1 MNGFGPSIKLR
12 ALSKSKG
19 KLRVRPRLTRSPTLS
34 GVEGRLPP
42 VTLLLVAAA
51 FAAGLLVHV
60 LYQRWSAP
68 SSPEDHGYPVAFV
81 PLPAPAP
88 PPAELPL
95 VQAREVD
102 KIKSL
107 AGSRAKIRGRVFR
120 VGLSEKSNTY
130 FINFGPSR
138 GSFTAVIFASAVDL
152 FEKKKLPPKSFE
164 GKELELTGEIKD
176 HPQYGLEMILENPAQ
191 VKLLD

>member
-1 MNGFGPSIKLR
+1 VNPSIKLR
-12 ALSKSKG
+12 A
-19 KLRVRPRLTRSPTLS
+19 VTLS
-34 GVEGRLPP
+34 
-42 VTLLLVAAA
+42 LVAAA
-51 FAAGLLVHV
+51 FALGLLVHV

-68 SSPEDHGYPVAFV
+68 SGDQSYPVAFV
-81 PLPAPAP
+81 PEPAPQP
-88 PPAELPL
+88 EPKELPV
-95 VQAREVD
+95 VQAREVE

-107 AGSRAKIRGRVFR
+107 AGTRAKIRGRVFR

-138 GSFTAVIFASAVDL
+138 GSFTAVIFASAVEQ
-152 FEKKKLPPKSFE
+152 FEKNKLPPKKFE

-191 VKLLD
+191 VKIIN